1 MKRAADLKHD
11 ILEELA
17 WDPAVDAATIGV
29 AVTEGAVTL
38 TGHVKSYSDKRAAE
52 KAAKRVDGVVALAND
67 IEVQLPT
74 STKKSDTD
82 IAEAAVAAL
91 KWNVNVPKT
100 VKVTVE
106 DGWVT
111 LDGMVEWEY
120 NKRTAERA
128 IRDLIGVRG
137 VTNLIHIKQRPTPG
151 EVKNKIEDAFKRS
164 AQIDAGHV
172 NVTVVDGKVTLSGS
186 VRSWSE
192 RGEAEHAAWAAPGVT
207 GVLNRLTIESL
218 APAAY

>member
-17 WDPAVDAATIGV
+17 WDPAVDAAAIGV
-29 AVTEGAVTL
+29 TVTEGAVTL
-38 TGHVKSYSDKRAAE
+38 TGHVRSYADKRAAE

-74 STKKSDTD
+74 ATRKGDTD

-91 KWNVNVPKT
+91 KWNVNVPKS

-137 VTNLIHIKQRPTPG
+137 VTNLIRIKQRPTPG

-186 VRSWSE
+186 VRTWSE
-192 RGEAEHAAWAAPGVT
+192 RAEAEHAAWAAPGVT